1 MNEPDDI
8 HWVQACL
15 QGDRHAF
22 AKLVERHSDV
32 VYNLAYRM
40 IGNASTA
47 EDLAQETFI
56 RAHDRL
62 HQYKPEF
69 VFRNWVLGICANLV
83 RSRYRWWRRYQK
95 MQTEFGHHEMLRL
108 EACAATDEVEAA
120 RERLSSA
127 LMALPERLRT
137 PLALHYMEGLSVRE
151 MAQVLDIRL
160 SAAKMRLARGRDR
173 LRETVTRLE
182 MEKMP

>member
-15 QGDRHAF
+15 QGDQEAFRH
-22 AKLVERHSDV
+22 LVKRHGDV

-56 RAHDRL
+56 RAHSRL
-62 HQYKPEF
+62 HQYQPAF
-69 VFRNWVLGICANLV
+69 AFRNWVLGICANLA
-83 RSRYRWWRRYQK
+83 RSRYRWWRRHQR
-95 MQTEFGHHEMLRL
+95 MEAEFAQHETLRQ
-108 EACAATDEVEAA
+108 EACAAQSESSPA
-120 RERLSSA
+120 REMLAEA
-127 LMALPERLRT
+127 LMQLPDRLRA
-137 PLALHYMEGLSVRE
+137 PLVLRYMEGLSVLDV
-151 MAQVLDIRL
+151 AQVLGLRP

-173 LRETVTRLE
+173 LREALVCAGVE
-182 MEKMP
+182 EVQ

>member
-15 QGDRHAF
+15 QGDQDAF
-22 AKLVERHSDV
+22 GHLVERHGDV

-56 RAHDRL
+56 RAHARL
-62 HQYKPEF
+62 HQYKPAF
-69 VFRNWVLGICANLV
+69 AFRNWVLGICANLA
-83 RSRYRWWRRYQK
+83 RSRYRWWRRYQR
-95 MQTEFGHHEMLRL
+95 METEFAHHETLRL
-108 EACAATDEVEAA
+108 EACAATDEAAATQEA
-120 RERLSSA
+120 LSRA

-137 PLALHYMEGLSVRE
+137 PLVLRYMEGLSVRE
-151 MAQVLDIRL
+151 IAQVLDIRL

-173 LRETVTRLE
+173 LREAMVHLGAE
-182 MEKMP
+182 GMQ

>member
-1 MNEPDDI
+1 MNEPNDI
-8 HWVQACL
+8 QWIQSCL
-15 QGDRHAF
+15 QGDHDAFRH
-22 AKLVERHSDV
+22 LVERHGDV

-69 VFRNWVLGICANLV
+69 AFRNWVLGICANLA
-83 RSRYRWWRRYQK
+83 RSRYRWWRRHQR
-95 MQTEFGHHEMLRL
+95 METEFAHHETLRL
-108 EACAATDEVEAA
+108 EACAATDKAAA
-120 RERLSSA
+120 RETISRA
-127 LMALPERLRT
+127 LTEMPERLRT
-137 PLALHYMEGLSVRE
+137 PLVLRYMEGLSVQE
-151 MAQVLDIRL
+151 IAQVLDIRL

-173 LRETVTRLE
+173 LRETLARTGE
-182 MEKMP
+182 EGIQ

>member
-15 QGDRHAF
+15 QGDQDAF
-22 AKLVERHSDV
+22 GHLVERHGDV

-56 RAHDRL
+56 RAHSRL
-62 HQYKPEF
+62 FQYKPEF
-69 VFRNWVLGICANLV
+69 AFRNWVLGICANLA
-83 RSRYRWWRRYQK
+83 RSRYRWWRRHQR
-95 MQTEFGHHEMLRL
+95 MEAEFAHHEALRQ
-108 EACAATDEVEAA
+108 EACAAQNDSSPA
-120 RERLSSA
+120 RKTLAQA
-127 LMALPERLRT
+127 LIELPDRLRA
-137 PLALHYMEGLSVRE
+137 PVVLRYMEGLSVLE
-151 MAQVLDIRL
+151 VAQVLGLRP

-173 LRETVTRLE
+173 LREALARAGVE
-182 MEKMP
+182 GMQ